1 MRSPTEEG
9 LSLGS
14 GISHY
19 PQKRPMFRP
28 RRMRSMRRGQ
38 GPSGAGAGAGRG
50 FTGGVA
56 PDPDRGRKH
65 PCKGLVLYEWEV
77 TKKSLLPLAFF

>member
-1 MRSPTEEG
+1 MRSPREEG

-19 PQKRPMFRP
+19 PQKRPVFRP

-38 GPSGAGAGAGRG
+38 GSSGAGAGAGAG
-50 FTGGVA
+50 IS
-56 PDPDRGRKH
+56 
-65 PCKGLVLYEWEV
+65 KGAG
-77 TKKSLLPLAFF
+77 SP